1 MIAIT
6 VQIET
11 LLVLQV
17 LLSLYLM
24 QGRCASNQKF
34 DSGVGL
40 VVMSSEIGTGC
51 LSENMLQRITC
62 YINVELPFL
71 IRSMSVS
78 ALVSI
83 VVLLCAVY

>member
-6 VQIET
+6 VQVET

-40 VVMSSEIGTGC
+40 VAMSSEIGTGR
-51 LSENMLQRITC
+51 LSENML
-62 YINVELPFL
+62 
-71 IRSMSVS
+71 
-78 ALVSI
+78 
-83 VVLLCAVY
+83 

>member
-1 MIAIT
+1 
-6 VQIET
+6 
-11 LLVLQV
+11 
-17 LLSLYLM
+17 M

-40 VVMSSEIGTGC
+40 VAMSSEIGTGC
-51 LSENMLQRITC
+51 LSENMPQRITC

-71 IRSMSVS
+71 IRRMSVS

-83 VVLLCAVY
+83 LMPGYSVREFLPPFFQGHLVPLSVAWEES